1 MMRWTG
7 GEEQVTGAL
16 AILMILAALV
26 VVGSYALEIMHKNGG
41 APRHPIVNAALAR

>member
-1 MMRWTG
+1 MMRTG

-26 VVGSYALEIMHKNGG
+26 VVGSYALEIMHKNER
-41 APRHPIVNAALAR
+41 APHQAVVNTGRR

>member
-26 VVGSYALEIMHKNGG
+26 VVGSYALEIMHKNGDV
-41 APRHPIVNAALAR
+41 RHQPIVKAALAR